1 MENNEKSFVLFHFQ
15 FWSIFSANRLPKWFY
30 IGCKYVDI
38 DRDNRYLK
46 FEFFWQLV
54 RIPKGFQDFT
64 AEFFIGLGYMY
75 MIQDSVHLPAGFPNW
90 V

>member
-46 FEFFWQLV
+46 FEFFRNWTEYQE
-54 RIPKGFQDFT
+54 DFRT
-64 AEFFIGLGYMY
+64 SQQNFLLTWDIC
-75 MIQDSVHLPAGFPNW
+75 I
-90 V
+90 